1 MLSSCYK
8 IIFGLLT
15 KPATNHLITIHV
27 VSIDQKGTTWNKAC
41 QWCNCTYGWAGN
53 GSKDT
58 FGRSHRYGPET
69 QSLQICS
76 AELSFHGQKNTA
88 VTAGLGP
95 SDVPQV
101 PAGETPSRRQG
112 KHLWRALG
120 GEGDPPCSSEM
131 TLEQGQGTAA
141 LPWCEKRNRGF
152 RKGETAA
159 SKTSKD
165 NTCCKT
171 LMVKTIKVPRLF
183 QTAPALGFLIIK
195 IMSLNQ
201 KRSLKPSFCILLQ
214 LQSWRGK
221 SVEEV
226 CFICSVSTSLEGSS
240 LKIITD

>member
-1 MLSSCYK
+1 MINKVPGETRPVNGVTALMVEQEMVQRTH
-8 IIFGLLT
+8 LVE
-15 KPATNHLITIHV
+15 ATDMGH
-27 VSIDQKGTTWNKAC
+27 
-41 QWCNCTYGWAGN
+41 
-53 GSKDT
+53 
-58 FGRSHRYGPET
+58 
-69 QSLQICS
+69 SLQICS

-95 SDVPQV
+95 SDVVQV

-120 GEGDPPCSSEM
+120 SKGDPPCSFEM
-131 TLEQGQGTAA
+131 TLEQCQGTAA
-141 LPWCEKRNRGF
+141 LPWYEKGNRGF
-152 RKGETAA
+152 HKGETAA

-214 LQSWRGK
+214 LQS
-221 SVEEV
+221 
-226 CFICSVSTSLEGSS
+226 
-240 LKIITD
+240 